1 MAKLRISEL
10 RDIIRDVIEEDV
22 AGFGQKPR
30 AVPPPLPPKRP
41 APVQQQ
47 ATPQQ
52 APAAQKPASA
62 ALPQKG
68 ALNKFKAD
76 VNMTADAAARV
87 KAAVDAADTKEALR
101 WLDKVIAFAT
111 SAKSN
116 LVK

>member
-10 RDIIRDVIEEDV
+10 RDIIRSVLEEDV
-22 AGFGQKPR
+22 GQFQMPPSAHTLLNRGPEQRKG
-30 AVPPPLPPKRP
+30 PPPLPAAAKK
-41 APVQQQ
+41 QQ
-47 ATPQQ
+47 
-52 APAAQKPASA
+52 PASA

-68 ALNKFKAD
+68 ALDKFKAD
-76 VNMTADAAARV
+76 VNMTADAASRV

-101 WLDKVIAFAT
+101 WLDKVISYAT